1 MESDYLLSEIEQD
14 KAWRDQ
20 ELIHFENILANAQ
33 PQEQI
38 LVSKALILLLYSH
51 FEGHVKVIFTC
62 YVEAINQLNLTCG
75 DVVMPLVASSL
86 DKVFIEFKNGHRNP
100 HTNKFFK
107 QEHEPNFIELG
118 RRVEFLEK
126 FEEIMNIPVKL
137 NTNKIVDTES
147 NLNPTVL
154 AKILYRIG
162 FEETFLQEKDRTN
175 IAKLINY
182 RNDIAH
188 GNKKNGWTYE
198 EYKDV
203 KNEIEELIRHI
214 RSNVII
220 YFSTEAFKKSTSS
233 NVILNE
239 TLAN

>member
-33 PQEQI
+33 LQEQI

-51 FEGHVKVIFTC
+51 FEGHVKFIFTC
-62 YVEAINQLNLTCG
+62 YVEAINQLNLTCR
-75 DVVMPLVASSL
+75 DVVTPLVASSL
-86 DKVFIEFKNGHRNP
+86 DKIFEEFKNTQRNP
-100 HTNKFFK
+100 RSNSLFK
-107 QEHEPNFIELG
+107 QEHPKGFLELG
-118 RRVEFLEK
+118 RRIEFLEN
-126 FEEIMNIPVKL
+126 FEQIMTTPVNL
-137 NTNKIVDTES
+137 ETSAIVDTES
-147 NLNPTVL
+147 NLTKKVL
-154 AKILYRIG
+154 LKILFRIG
-162 FEETFLQEKDRTN
+162 FNSQNFESKLGIIE
-175 IAKLINY
+175 KLIEY
-182 RNDIAH
+182 RNCIAH
-188 GNKKNGWTYE
+188 GDKKNGWTYE

-214 RSNVII
+214 RSNVIM